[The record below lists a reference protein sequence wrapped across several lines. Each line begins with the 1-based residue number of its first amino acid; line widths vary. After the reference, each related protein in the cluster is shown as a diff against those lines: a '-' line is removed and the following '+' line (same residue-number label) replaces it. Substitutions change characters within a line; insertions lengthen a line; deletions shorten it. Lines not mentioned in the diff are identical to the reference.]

1 MFAPAGIRKPI
12 QYTEARRMRTLGFS
26 YKVIART
33 LGISPSSAFNW
44 TRDIELSAEQMWQIV
59 HGPKGPQNPEH
70 IAKRAEAWRS
80 KNQLRRATF
89 QEQGRR
95 RARLRDPLHMAG
107 CMLYW
112 AEGAKS
118 RNCLMLA
125 NSDPHMVR
133 FFRRFLT
140 ESLGVEPVDMTLR
153 LNVYLGNGLSL
164 DQIEKYWLREL
175 DLPGTCLRGH
185 TINHFPTSSSGKKRN
200 RLPHGVCFLRVLR
213 STHLVQHIFG
223 AIQEYAGFR
232 RAALARLQPCQARGL
247 G

>member
-1 MFAPAGIRKPI
+1 
-12 QYTEARRMRTLGFS
+12 MR
-26 YKVIART
+26 
-33 LGISPSSAFNW
+33 
-44 TRDIELSAEQMWQIV
+44 QIV
-59 HGPKGPQNPEH
+59 YGPKGPQNPEH
-70 IAKRAEAWRS
+70 IAKRAESWRR

-89 QEQGRR
+89 QEDGRR
-95 RARLRDPLHMAG
+95 SARLGDPLHMAG

-125 NSDPHMVR
+125 NSDPHMMR

-140 ESLGVEPVDMTLR
+140 DALGVDPLDMTVR
-153 LNVYLGNGLSL
+153 LNVYLGNGLSI

-175 DLPGTCLRGH
+175 DLPSTCLRGH

-200 RLPHGVCFLRVLR
+200 RLPHGVCFLGVLR

-223 AIQEYAGFR
+223 AIQEYAGFDEPR
-232 RAALARLQPCQARGL
+232 WLDCDPVKRADSNYSASRNSSSAF
-247 G
+247 